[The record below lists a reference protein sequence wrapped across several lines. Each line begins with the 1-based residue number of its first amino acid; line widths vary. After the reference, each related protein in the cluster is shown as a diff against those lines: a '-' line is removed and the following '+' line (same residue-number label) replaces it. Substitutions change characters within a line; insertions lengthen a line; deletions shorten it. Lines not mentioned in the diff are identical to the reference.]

1 MLFSRQHQLRVHLQA
16 IGFPIDNDVLYG
28 GTVKSS
34 EKTLNEVLQALCS
47 AEQNDRSF
55 LSKSETLTEDIV
67 QEAKDFCLCCKGN
80 DGIQKSFNSHQLL
93 MDGHIIDLHALKYR
107 IKFEPKRKQQ
117 KQSPEENGVSDPLS
131 VLELSVKPPSW
142 AKDIDF
148 SSLEWLDK

>member
-1 MLFSRQHQLRVHLQA
+1 MLLSRQHQLRAHLQA

-34 EKTLNEVLQALCS
+34 EKMLSEVLQAMS
-47 AEQNDRSF
+47 NANQNDRSF
-55 LSKSETLTEDIV
+55 LSKSETLTEEIV

-80 DGIQKSFNSHQLL
+80 GGIHKSFNSHQLL
-93 MDGHIIDLHALKYR
+93 MDGHDINLHALSYR
-107 IKFEPKRKQQ
+107 IKFEPKRKQL
-117 KQSPEENGVSDPLS
+117 KQSPEENDATNPLS

-148 SSLEWLDK
+148 SSLKWLDN